1 MHLATLSSF
10 LNACGQLHPSV
21 NVKNVVIALIDRLA
35 AFATREDSGG
45 IPEDIQL
52 FNIFSEVNSTLTWF
66 HTL

>member
-10 LNACGQLHPSV
+10 LSACGQLHPSV

-35 AFATREDSGG
+35 AFATREDSDG

-52 FNIFSEVNSTLTWF
+52 FNIFSEVRAGIR
-66 HTL
+66 